1 MSPDR
6 VVVITGSAQGLGKG
20 IAEKLGEQG
29 YKVVLSDINEEIL
42 NGTLEEFKGR
52 NFEVTALVADVTQQ
66 QDHEA
71 LVKHAVDTFGKL
83 DVYINNA
90 GVEGEVEE
98 IEKINPDNV
107 DFVLNVN
114 VKGVLFGIQAAAKQL
129 KQQGHGGTIINA
141 ASIAGH
147 EGFDFLATY
156 SASKFAVRGLTQV
169 ASKELAKDNI
179 TVNAYCPGI
188 ATTGMWDR
196 LDEKFME
203 VLGTK
208 KGEALEQFASTIS
221 LGRTQVPADVANLV
235 AFLASVDANYITGQA
250 IITDGGMVYR

>member
-1 MSPDR
+1 MVLDR

-29 YKVVLSDINEEIL
+29 YKVVLSDIDEDVL
-42 NGTLEEFKGR
+42 NSTLEEFKTK
-52 NFEVTALVADVTQQ
+52 NFKVTALVADVTKQE
-66 QDHEA
+66 DHSA
-71 LVKHAVDTFGKL
+71 LVEHAVATFGKL

-98 IEKINPDNV
+98 IEKINPANV
-107 DFVLNVN
+107 DFVLDVN

-129 KQQGHGGTIINA
+129 KKQGHGGTIINA

-169 ASKELAKDNI
+169 ASKELAKDKI

-188 ATTGMWDR
+188 ATTGMWER
-196 LDEKFME
+196 LDTKFME

-208 KGEALEQFASTIS
+208 KGEALEQFSAGIS
-221 LGRTQVPADVANLV
+221 LGRTQNPLDVANLV
-235 AFLASVDANYITGQA
+235 SFLASEEANYITGQA
-250 IITDGGMVYR
+250 IITDGGMIYR

>member
-107 DFVLNVN
+107 DFVINVN

>member
-1 MSPDR
+1 MALDR

-20 IAEKLGEQG
+20 IAEKLGGQG
-29 YKVVLSDINEEIL
+29 YKVVLSDINEAVL
-42 NGTLEEFKGR
+42 NETLEEFKAKDYQ
-52 NFEVTALVADVTQQ
+52 VTAVVADVTKPEE
-66 QDHEA
+66 HEK
-71 LVKHAVDTFGKL
+71 LVKHAVETFGKL

-90 GVEGEVEE
+90 GVEGAVEE
-98 IEKINPDNV
+98 IEKIDPKNV
-107 DFVLNVN
+107 DFVLDVN

-129 KQQGHGGTIINA
+129 KAQGHGGTIINA

-169 ASKELAKDNI
+169 ASKELAKDKI

-188 ATTGMWDR
+188 AATGMWDR
-196 LDEKFME
+196 LDEKFMD

-208 KGEALEQFASTIS
+208 KGEALEQYSGAIS
-221 LGRTQVPADVANLV
+221 LGRTQEPADVANLV
-235 AFLASVDANYITGQA
+235 AFLASEDSGYITGQA
-250 IITDGGMVYR
+250 ILTDGGMVYR